1 MKMSVDLFCS
11 LIFTSGIFKI
21 GNEKNVCT
29 TKIKTLVAYL
39 VQSVPLSGFLMFKLQ
54 YGQTMGGRKRS
65 WNLEK
70 EGRESLAI
78 RQHCSI
84 LCNISPKKKRIEAG
98 VTGK

>member
-1 MKMSVDLFCS
+1 MKKRLY
-11 LIFTSGIFKI
+11 
-21 GNEKNVCT
+21 T

-39 VQSVPLSGFLMFKLQ
+39 VQSIPLSGFLMFQLQ
-54 YGQTMGGRKRS
+54 YGQTMGGRKRRR
-65 WNLEK
+65 NLEK